1 MYSWAGLRVSLAI
14 PGQPAGSVYALI
26 LRSCWHFIKQ
36 PNALCPPPHLLRR
49 LARVLPPLLP
59 SSSLIS
65 VVHGAVPTP
74 ARRRQCC
81 LVWPTGNSRPLCF
94 HGAWPER
101 GQCIH
106 EARQHGRRHHGAMD
120 DRLLAPVCSSAGHQ
134 TTYPGYVPDLA
145 ILVPGGRP
153 AIHK

>member
-1 MYSWAGLRVSLAI
+1 MLL
-14 PGQPAGSVYALI
+14 SVA
-26 LRSCWHFIKQ
+26 K
-36 PNALCPPPHLLRR
+36 
-49 LARVLPPLLP
+49 
-59 SSSLIS
+59 
-65 VVHGAVPTP
+65 
-74 ARRRQCC
+74 
-81 LVWPTGNSRPLCF
+81 TGNTRPLCF

-120 DRLLAPVCSSAGHQ
+120 DRLLAPGSSSAGRQ

-153 AIHK
+153 AIQVMLVGQQVTGVVDVQDDGTGTVRRGLGVVGFRPGRPRFSTPSCKLVIPSPCIIGPWT